1 MQDGARFGGMTVLDP
16 FVGEEM
22 PDRVAALLR

>member
-1 MQDGARFGGMTVLDP
+1 MQDGARFGGMTILDP